1 MRRTTAALMT
11 VLVAALGA
19 GPLPPDRAWA
29 DAGVV
34 DARLDHPG
42 RVEVVMEIPPVLEEL
57 AARAG
62 ERSGRRWVPVPVVGF
77 VDDDLRAGVVTV
89 CRATR
94 WVEVRP
100 GEDRDVVL
108 ATAQAAYLVA
118 INAAFH
124 EWRVP
129 GGVDAPCPFDP
140 AEDLPAAVVEEAV
153 RRTAVAQLPR
163 PRPTIPPG
171 LALTGLPAYLVT
183 GHLLGFGPVTRRLDL
198 GTVSPA
204 VTFSGT
210 GTTTVV
216 WGDGATSSHDV
227 PGRPYPDGEVV
238 HTYRDRGTYTV
249 QVIDTW
255 RVTYDVDGILGGV
268 LEATLDPVTI
278 EAFPVQEYRAVRTLV
293 RR

>member
-1 MRRTTAALMT
+1 MRWTRAALVT
-11 VLVAALGA
+11 VLLVAVAV
-19 GPLPPDRAWA
+19 GPPPADRAWA

-34 DARLDHPG
+34 DARMDHPG
-42 RVEVVMEIPPVLEEL
+42 RIEVVMEIPPVLEDL

-62 ERSGRRWVPVPVVGF
+62 ERSGRRWVPVPAVGF

-100 GEDRDVVL
+100 GDDPDLVL
-108 ATAQAAYLVA
+108 AMAQAAYLAAV
-118 INAAFH
+118 NTAFH

-129 GGVDAPCPFDP
+129 GGVDGPCPFDP

-153 RRTAVAQLPR
+153 RRTAVAQAPR
-163 PRPTIPPG
+163 PRPSIPPG

-198 GTVSPA
+198 GTVSPS
-204 VTFSGT
+204 VTFFGT

-238 HTYRDRGTYTV
+238 HTYLDRGTYTV

-255 RVTYDVDGILGGV
+255 RVTYEVDGILGGV
-268 LEATLDPVTI
+268 LEATLEPVTI
-278 EAFPVQEYRAVRTLV
+278 EGFPVQEYQAVRTLV